1 MKNLLNSGLLAF
13 ALISTLG
20 LATAARAED
29 PPLATGMIP
38 APLTLLPEEEPKAL
52 VVLLSDAP
60 GWQPQDQT
68 EAERLQ
74 ANGAIVVGI
83 DTPKYLASL
92 AQDKGDCIY
101 TVSDIEALGH
111 QLQRKAGNAS
121 LLPPIVAGRGE
132 GGALALAILAQ
143 TPKATIGQTLA
154 LDPKAGIPLTKQ
166 FCTPADKKVVAD
178 RMVYGLTPGD
188 LPDPATV
195 LFSPSAPADGRAH
208 VADLATAHPDI
219 DQRDIGTTST
229 DQAFSD
235 TIDELIAAQNTA
247 ETPLGMPLT
256 ILDATPSHNTMAVI
270 YSGDGGWRDLDSQI
284 GTNLQA
290 AGIPVV
296 GVDSLRYF
304 WSKKTPE
311 ETAADLATIIHTY
324 EKRWK
329 VKHVMLIGYS
339 FGADILPAAYN
350 GLPDKLKSRVAQ
362 VSLLALSHQADYEV
376 SVSGWLGSGGDGGAD
391 PLTDVAKIDPAL
403 VQCMYGT
410 DEEDDACKDLV
421 GGPVETIGIKGGHHF
436 DGDYPALAK
445 RIIDGLEKRMP
456 R

>member
-1 MKNLLNSGLLAF
+1 
-13 ALISTLG
+13 
-20 LATAARAED
+20 
-29 PPLATGMIP
+29 MIP
-38 APLTLLPEEEPKAL
+38 APLTLLPDGDPQAL
-52 VVLLSDAP
+52 VVLLSDAS
-60 GWQPQDQT
+60 GWQPADQT

-74 ANGAIVVGI
+74 SNGAIVVGI
-83 DTPKYLASL
+83 DTPKYMASL

-101 TVSDIEALGH
+101 TVSDIEALGR
-111 QLQRKAGNAS
+111 QLQRKAGNANF
-121 LLPPIVAGRGE
+121 LPPIVAGRGE

-154 LDPKAGIPLTKQ
+154 LDPEAGIPLTKQ
-166 FCTPADKKVVAD
+166 FCTPAEKTVVGD

-195 LFSPSAPADGRAH
+195 LFSPAAKAEARAH
-208 VADLATAHPDI
+208 VAELISSHPDI
-219 DQRDIGTTST
+219 DQRDISGDLSKS
-229 DQAFSD
+229 FSD
-235 TIDELIAAQNTA
+235 TIDELIAAGNAA
-247 ETPLGMPLT
+247 ETPLGLPLT
-256 ILDATPSHNTMAVI
+256 ILDATPSRDTMAVI
-270 YSGDGGWRDLDSQI
+270 YSGDGGWRDLDSQV
-284 GTNLQA
+284 GANLQA

-311 ETAADLATIIHTY
+311 QTAADLATIIHTY

-350 GLPDKLKSRVAQ
+350 GLPDKLKARVAQ
-362 VSLLALSHQADYEV
+362 ISLLALSHQADYEV
-376 SVSGWLGSGGDGGAD
+376 SVSGWLGSSGDGGAD

-410 DEEDDACKDLV
+410 EEDDDACKTLV

-445 RIIDGLEKRMP
+445 RIIDGLAKRLSQ
-456 R
+456 